1 MNTLSFETA
10 DFVCSKCSAFSALAE
25 VVGLSLVIKCPL
37 CNELFLFSFLLKKRK
52 KERCHGR
59 LVVVRHVT

>member
-1 MNTLSFETA
+1 MLPFETA
-10 DFVCSKCSAFSALAE
+10 DFVCSKCSAFSALAD

-37 CNELFLFSFLLKKRK
+37 CNEFFFIFSFFLKKRK

-59 LVVVRHVT
+59 PVAVSHLT

>member
-25 VVGLSLVIKCPL
+25 VVGLSLVIKSLL
-37 CNELFLFSFLLKKRK
+37 CNEVFFIFIFVKKK
-52 KERCHGR
+52 KEGK
-59 LVVVRHVT
+59 VSW